1 MFLGQFFFFFFFL
14 APEISPLGSLLS
26 CWGWGT
32 PEDTESHHIL
42 QAASSSLSR
51 DQLEQ
56 PWKRPLSGTQSWVPC
71 HCSPLGVLTSLG
83 TKASV
88 LSPSSLTASVGT
100 AASHVPV
107 NFPSPQHRHQTSSS
121 SGLLS
126 CPRPP
131 WAAVLATTVPPEA
144 ARGLRLGSLPPV
156 WSEQQRA
163 RMAATLGSEHP

>member
-1 MFLGQFFFFFFFL
+1 MTRETPATSAQSLTGKGLTVSQVSARCISQPGGKEVPGDLFSGAPSPELGR
-14 APEISPLGSLLS
+14 
-26 CWGWGT
+26 T
-32 PEDTESHHIL
+32 
-42 QAASSSLSR
+42 SR
-51 DQLEQ
+51 TQLTGEGKSI
-56 PWKRPLSGTQSWVPC
+56 WTGL
-71 HCSPLGVLTSLG
+71 CSVGVLTSLG

-121 SGLLS
+121 LGLLS